1 MTEILQLSN
10 THLFHLPWFSSPF
23 RFIHVISSVL
33 WTLIINVL
41 FPDEGILDLV
51 HDPPAFFSSALK
63 NFEIVYWHKKL
74 MRRAWKWT
82 KTELYGVMP
91 WRFQSYYFTAVN
103 NLAYWLIRIFCCCC
117 FYRLHYCVCSRGKAI
132 FPLSILGL
140 LGGALRIERDRQKRG
155 KKPRCLLTCASACTW
170 DYPVVSNS

>member
-1 MTEILQLSN
+1 
-10 THLFHLPWFSSPF
+10 
-23 RFIHVISSVL
+23 
-33 WTLIINVL
+33 
-41 FPDEGILDLV
+41 
-51 HDPPAFFSSALK
+51 
-63 NFEIVYWHKKL
+63 

-82 KTELYGVMP
+82 KTELYSVMP

-117 FYRLHYCVCSRGKAI
+117 FYRLHYGVCSRGKAI

-140 LGGALRIERDRQKRG
+140 LGGALRIERDRQKRE

-170 DYPVVSNS
+170 DYPVVSNSWWWSVLWDIEHLNIRILCLILEQREILLPQRINFPSLRNRDFYFKSVNHIQLNWSGVFKKWENWNVLF